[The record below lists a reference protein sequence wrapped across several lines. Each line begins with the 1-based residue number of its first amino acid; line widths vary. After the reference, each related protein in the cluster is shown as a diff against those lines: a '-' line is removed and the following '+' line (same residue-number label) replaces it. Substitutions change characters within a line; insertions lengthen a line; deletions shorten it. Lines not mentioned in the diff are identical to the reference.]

1 MIVMIRCV
9 CLVVELDD
17 KLLLVQARNRKK
29 YYFPGGK
36 IDQGES
42 LKQALRRELQE
53 ELQLDIS
60 EQTFKYLGT
69 VVGDAYPQKNTKTEL
84 NCFSTSLDIDWS
96 SVKPAQEITDI
107 KWITKNETEKIAPA
121 VLTWIKYAKQQSE
134 SSKAVKLRPY
144 HASLYAD
151 LVNFTLSTEDRKFTK
166 TPLENIDLA
175 NRDQERHPTLVYDC
189 KGQCVGFFT
198 LHEGEGVK
206 PYSANANAIFFR
218 SFSVDSHYRGFGFGK
233 KVMRVLPQYV
243 KRYYPTINEI
253 YLAVNTDNH
262 LARKLYSQSDYEIV
276 GETLL
281 EDKPVYIMKQ
291 SC

>member
-1 MIVMIRCV
+1 MIVMIKCV

-60 EQTFKYLGT
+60 EQNFNYLGT
-69 VVGDAYPQKNTKTEL
+69 IVGDAYPQKNTKTEL

-107 KWITKNETEKIAPA
+107 KWISKNETEKIAPA
-121 VLTWIKYAKQQSE
+121 VLTWIKYAKQKIE
-134 SSKAVKLRPY
+134 SSKAVKSRPY
-144 HASLYAD
+144 HVSLYAD
-151 LVNFTLSTEDRKFTK
+151 LVNFTLSAEDREFTK

-175 NRDQERHPTLVYDC
+175 NRDQERHSTLVYDD

-198 LHEGEGVK
+198 LHEGDGVK
-206 PYSANANAIFFR
+206 PYSANAIFFR

-243 KRYYPTINEI
+243 KQYYPTINEI

-262 LARKLYSQSDYEIV
+262 LARELYIQSDYEIV

-281 EDKPVYIMKQ
+281 ENKPVYIMKQ

>member
-121 VLTWIKYAKQQSE
+121 VLT
-134 SSKAVKLRPY
+134 
-144 HASLYAD
+144 
-151 LVNFTLSTEDRKFTK
+151 
-166 TPLENIDLA
+166 
-175 NRDQERHPTLVYDC
+175 
-189 KGQCVGFFT
+189 
-198 LHEGEGVK
+198 
-206 PYSANANAIFFR
+206 
-218 SFSVDSHYRGFGFGK
+218 
-233 KVMRVLPQYV
+233 
-243 KRYYPTINEI
+243 
-253 YLAVNTDNH
+253 
-262 LARKLYSQSDYEIV
+262 
-276 GETLL
+276 
-281 EDKPVYIMKQ
+281 
-291 SC
+291 

>member
-1 MIVMIRCV
+1 
-9 CLVVELDD
+9 
-17 KLLLVQARNRKK
+17 
-29 YYFPGGK
+29 K

-69 VVGDAYPQKNTKTEL
+69 AVGDAYPQKNTKTEL

-107 KWITKNETEKIAPA
+107 KWITKNEKQKI
-121 VLTWIKYAKQQSE
+121 E

-206 PYSANANAIFFR
+206 PYSANEN
-218 SFSVDSHYRGFGFGK
+218 
-233 KVMRVLPQYV
+233 
-243 KRYYPTINEI
+243 
-253 YLAVNTDNH
+253 
-262 LARKLYSQSDYEIV
+262 
-276 GETLL
+276 
-281 EDKPVYIMKQ
+281 
-291 SC
+291 